1 MGAPLGEINDMPLVN
16 KRIESV
22 REMRAHSKKVATQ
35 KIADR
40 PNLFGE
46 IRHPENGTY
55 ILVPSV
61 SSERRPYVP
70 IGFFGADVITT
81 NANLMIPNATP
92 FEFGILT
99 SEMHNDW
106 MRTVAGRLKSDYR
119 YSATLVYNTFPW
131 PEASDRQRKKIE
143 ELAEEVLLVRED
155 YPDKSLSKLYDPK
168 EMPEPLREAHKALD
182 RAVEKLY
189 REKPFRDAT
198 ERLEHLFARYEKLIA
213 EEKAQKPAKKT
224 VKGSN

>member
-1 MGAPLGEINDMPLVN
+1 MGGLP
-16 KRIESV
+16 
-22 REMRAHSKKVATQ
+22 
-35 KIADR
+35 
-40 PNLFGE
+40 
-46 IRHPENGTY
+46 TY
-55 ILVPSV
+55 LLVPKV

-70 IGFFGADVITT
+70 IGLLDSSTVSSD
-81 NANLMIPNATP
+81 ANLIVPNAGI
-92 FEFGILT
+92 FEFGVLT

-106 MRTVAGRLKSDYR
+106 MRAVAGRLESRYR

-131 PEASDRQRKKIE
+131 PEASDQQRKKIE

-168 EMPEPLREAHKALD
+168 EMPKPLREAHKTLD

-189 REKPFRDAT
+189 RDKPFRDAT
-198 ERLEHLFARYEKLIA
+198 ERLEHLFALYEKLIA

-224 VKGSN
+224 ANGSN